1 MTDVIQDIRA
11 GWMEFEFDL
20 SKESKKVESSSM
32 SVGTEAKAKYNALFW
47 SVGGDIKHN
56 DHVL

>member
-1 MTDVIQDIRA
+1 
-11 GWMEFEFDL
+11 MEFEFDL

-32 SVGTEAKAKYNALFW
+32 SVSTEAKASYNNVLW